1 MCVNFVIFHCAHK
14 HTPTLTRLRAHIT
27 YTHTHMFYL
36 HHAVQ
41 KVRTSPVEE
50 PDLSAIT
57 VPTTLFDSS
66 IMPKGYQAPLPLQ
79 VVKANIKT
87 SYKLG
92 TRDKV
97 DADNT
102 NVRTDTH
109 ARTHTHSR
117 FCTTVVLE
125 LSVVFLL
132 LLFFFFLEMID
143 SHICVY
149 NMKTYYVYIKIYM

>member
-1 MCVNFVIFHCAHK
+1 MCVNFYNFLLLSQTHIHLHSCVHAHA
-14 HTPTLTRLRAHIT
+14 PTCFTCTIAG
-27 YTHTHMFYL
+27 
-36 HHAVQ
+36 Q

-92 TRDKV
+92 NHDKV
-97 DADNT
+97 DAVDT
-102 NVRTDTH
+102 NVKK
-109 ARTHTHSR
+109 RTHTYIHTR
-117 FCTTVVLE
+117 AHTTD
-125 LSVVFLL
+125 FAP
-132 LLFFFFLEMID
+132 LLF
-143 SHICVY
+143 
-149 NMKTYYVYIKIYM
+149 